1 MVDPYVFPFTKES
14 PFYQPLK
21 KAFENMR
28 RNGLLAN
35 VLSKYTP
42 VINYECGNPMVKYFQ
57 GNIYWIV

>member
-35 VLSKYTP
+35 ILSKYTP
-42 VINYECGNPMVKYFQ
+42 VINYECGNSMVKYL
-57 GNIYWIV
+57 